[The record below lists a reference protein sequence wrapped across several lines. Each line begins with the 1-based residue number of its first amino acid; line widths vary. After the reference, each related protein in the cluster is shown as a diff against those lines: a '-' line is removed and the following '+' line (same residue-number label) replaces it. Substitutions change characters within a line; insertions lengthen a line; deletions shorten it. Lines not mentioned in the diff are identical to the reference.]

1 MTRHSEAGF
10 PYAAARQSSCC
21 TGYYLFGSA
30 QINTFQEHL
39 ELEWLGKD
47 YSSMNVVATYNLIYN
62 ATYLVEHGIGSAL
75 CLDS

>member
-1 MTRHSEAGF
+1 MLRRDNPLAAQDIISLDQLKSIPLILSE
-10 PYAAARQSSCC
+10 Q
-21 TGYYLFGSA
+21 
-30 QINTFQEHL
+30 TFQEHL